1 MPLTPKDA
9 HKLLEELYKAER
21 KLQKWRQNGIG
32 IVMTQETYKLLS
44 EVDHPK
50 KDFILQ
56 GVLVERRGKL
66 RF

>member
-1 MPLTPKDA
+1 MPLAPKDA
-9 HKLLEELYKAER
+9 HKLLEELFKAE
-21 KLQKWRQNGIG
+21 KQLQKWRQNGIG
-32 IVMTQETYKLLS
+32 IVMTQDTYKVLS
-44 EVDHPK
+44 GVEHPK